1 MKNSIPLFFFL
12 VLISCSDPI
21 PRRPVSHSTKSF
33 LKESVKRNKHI
44 NALEENAIKYYIA
57 LDSLNTYEVSSNG
70 FWFRYLKKENE
81 IKQKPKL
88 GDEIVFKYE
97 ISDLKN
103 EVLYTFQ
110 ELGEVNYKIDK
121 ENLESGLQSGLKL
134 MKVGEELMFLFP
146 SYKAFG
152 ILGDHTKVGMNQ
164 PLIYRVELIKINNK
178 N

>member
-1 MKNSIPLFFFL
+1 MKISIPLFFFL
-12 VLISCSDPI
+12 ILFSCSEPI
-21 PRRPVSHSTKSF
+21 PRRPVSHSSKSF

-57 LDSLNTYEVSSNG
+57 LDSLKTYEVSSNG
-70 FWFRYLKKENE
+70 FWFRYLKKENVALP
-81 IKQKPKL
+81 KPKL

-97 ISDLKN
+97 ISNLNN

-110 ELGEVNYKIDK
+110 DLGDVTYKIDK

-134 MKVGEELMFLFP
+134 MKEGEEMLFLFP

-152 ILGDHTKVGMNQ
+152 ILGDRTKVGMNQ
-164 PLIYRVELIKINNK
+164 PLIYRVKLINIK
-178 N
+178 